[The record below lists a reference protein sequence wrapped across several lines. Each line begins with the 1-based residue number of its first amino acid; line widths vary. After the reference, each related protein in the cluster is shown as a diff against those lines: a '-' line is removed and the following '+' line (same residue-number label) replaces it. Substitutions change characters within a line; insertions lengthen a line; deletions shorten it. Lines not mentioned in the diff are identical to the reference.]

1 MEILLSILIGI
12 SLSATTGFR
21 LFVPLLVLSGCSIAG
36 WVDLSPSFAW
46 LGTYPAFTALAVAM
60 VLETGAYFI
69 PYLDNLLGAAATP
82 IKIIAGMLI
91 TASVI
96 VELSPLLTWTL
107 AIILGGGAAFGGSVI
122 SNTAHAGS
130 TAATGG
136 TANPILSFLES
147 VTAFILSIL
156 SIVIPVLAL
165 LLFVILGVVVLK
177 IYRCLR
183 RKRLAG
189 ESIKTSP

>member
-36 WVDLSPSFAW
+36 WIELSPAFAW
-46 LGTYPAFTALAVAM
+46 LGTYPAFTALAVAT

-82 IKIIAGMLI
+82 IKVMAGMLI

-96 VELSPLLTWTL
+96 VELSPLLSWTL
-107 AIILGGGAAFGGSVI
+107 AIILGGGAALGGSVI

-136 TANPILSFLES
+136 VANPILSLFES

-165 LLFVILGVVVLK
+165 LLFVILAVIVVK
-177 IYRCLR
+177 IYGRLR

-189 ESIKTSP
+189 PI